1 MKLRGGN
8 SNSNNRK
15 SDSQNSNNIF
25 KFNENGS
32 VNILRESTAQVLN

>member
-8 SNSNNRK
+8 SNSNNKRSEPK
-15 SDSQNSNNIF
+15 NSSHIF

-32 VNILRESTAQVLN
+32 VNVLKESTTMILN